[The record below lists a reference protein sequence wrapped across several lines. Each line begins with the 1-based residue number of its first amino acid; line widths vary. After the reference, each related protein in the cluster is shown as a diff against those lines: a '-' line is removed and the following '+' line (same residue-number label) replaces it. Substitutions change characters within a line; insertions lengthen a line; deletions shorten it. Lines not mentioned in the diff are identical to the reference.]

1 MQSNTIVLNFPNFD
15 STLAGSTILVDFW
28 AEWCAPCKMLDPILE
43 DVASELDGRLKIG
56 KVNVDDNRVIA
67 NKYGIMNIPTMI
79 LFKDGKK
86 VHQFVGVQ
94 TKERIIHLLKKH
106 L

>member
-1 MQSNTIVLNFPNFD
+1 MQNNTIQINYPNFED
-15 STLAGSTILVDFW
+15 VLANSTVLVDFW

-43 DVASELDGRLKIG
+43 QVATELQGRVKIG
-56 KVNVDDNRVIA
+56 KVNVDDNRTIA

-79 LFKDGKK
+79 LFMDGKK
-86 VHQFVGVQ
+86 IHQIVGVQ
-94 TKERIIHLLKKH
+94 TKERIIHVLNKH